1 MLVVSL
7 HVDDLIITGNNK
19 DMILEFKKDMKK
31 RDEMSNLGLLH
42 YFMGIEIH
50 QRKSG
55 VFIHQKNYCEEILKK
70 KLDS

>member
-1 MLVVSL
+1 
-7 HVDDLIITGNNK
+7 
-19 DMILEFKKDMKK
+19 MILEFKKDMKK
-31 RDEMSNLGLLH
+31 RDEMSNLGLLN

-70 KLDS
+70 NLDS